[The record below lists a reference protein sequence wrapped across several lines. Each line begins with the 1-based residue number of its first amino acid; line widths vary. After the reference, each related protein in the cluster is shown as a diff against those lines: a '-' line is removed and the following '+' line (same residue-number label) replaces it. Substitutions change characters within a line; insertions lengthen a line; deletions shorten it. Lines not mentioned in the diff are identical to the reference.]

1 MWSWHHSLLSIQPV
15 KKQLEWLLC
24 KGSYSDSQTIHLWTN
39 VNKCCVMD
47 IVTNKSLSLSPI
59 FISLSEQIIVKQV
72 NSLTFLGV
80 TFASDVKWN
89 AHVSKIIKK
98 ASKHIFVI
106 RNLRRGGCPSLL
118 IWWSYVALIRSV
130 LLLYAFPCFCNA
142 PNFLID
148 KLFRVEKRVR
158 RIINDDTVCV
168 PSLKLAAD
176 TLGVRLFLKVLKDEQ
191 HPLRSFFDQCGA
203 RCTRSSR
210 DIRRPFAKTKR
221 FSTSFIIFCR

>member
-1 MWSWHHSLLSIQPV
+1 M
-15 KKQLEWLLC
+15 
-24 KGSYSDSQTIHLWTN
+24 
-39 VNKCCVMD
+39 
-47 IVTNKSLSLSPI
+47 
-59 FISLSEQIIVKQV
+59 
-72 NSLTFLGV
+72 TFLGV
-80 TFASDVKWN
+80 TFASDLKWN
-89 AHVSKIIKK
+89 VHVSKIIKK
-98 ASKHIFVI
+98 VSKRIFVI

-118 IWWSYVALIRSV
+118 IWRSYVAQMRSV
-130 LLLYAFPCFCNA
+130 LLYAFPCFCNV

-176 TLGVRLFLKVLKDEQ
+176 TLGVRLFQKVLKDEQ

-203 RCTRSSR
+203 RCTRSSC

-221 FSTSFIIFCR
+221 FSRPTSFIKFCR